1 MSLYEI
7 SENGVD
13 IIELENDLL
22 LKLIMFYN

>member
-1 MSLYEI
+1 MTLYEI

-22 LKLIMFYN
+22 LKLIMLYN

>member
-1 MSLYEI
+1 MILYEV

-22 LKLIMFYN
+22 LKLIMLYN

>member
-1 MSLYEI
+1 MILYEI

-22 LKLIMFYN
+22 LKLIMLYN